1 MDQKGGNY
9 ASESNVGRVGEEE
22 IKNLTFSRALT
33 SLTVLVSRAMR
44 LSLMD
49 LATSCGVL
57 GLKALKNENDMMID
71 DPFPLCRRWCGDG
84 KENAAADAVFPL
96 LPLNLLLF
104 SISITHHRDHDLR
117 VTITNNM
124 EPDHR
129 RAKES

>member
-33 SLTVLVSRAMR
+33 SLTVLVSRATR

-71 DPFPLCRRWCGDG
+71 DPFSLCRRW
-84 KENAAADAVFPL
+84 
-96 LPLNLLLF
+96 
-104 SISITHHRDHDLR
+104 
-117 VTITNNM
+117 
-124 EPDHR
+124 
-129 RAKES
+129 